1 MSASNAHI
9 TDRELMSHLDGELTE
24 PRRIVVTRHLDI
36 CDECNAKHAAMG
48 STIKAVCDE
57 HRSLTDQSFTE
68 SARARLESRLAQMAA
83 EPVRQWLPPAPAF
96 AVAAV
101 ALIVASAAVYVQ
113 RSHSPASLTARQ
125 GLVLPVAS
133 ITPGATSDVT
143 VDQLCSGATD
153 ARPITVAMRA
163 QVLSAYGVEDIPS
176 DQYELDYL
184 ITPEL
189 GGATDIRNLWP
200 QGYGSLIWNARVK
213 DELEEL
219 LPRLVCSRQLDLTTA
234 QRDMASDWIAAYKKY
249 FKTDVPLAAHRG
261 PAIATRKFIGWRPR
275 PLRWR
280 VGESVGRWDGDALV
294 GESVCGGESSVTPAK
309 PG

>member
-1 MSASNAHI
+1 MSASNSHV

-24 PRRIVVTRHLDI
+24 PRRTVVNRHLDI
-36 CDECNAKHAAMG
+36 CDECNAKHAAMA
-48 STIKAVCDE
+48 STMKAVCDE
-57 HRSLTDQSFTE
+57 HRSLTDQSFTN
-68 SARARLESRLAQMAA
+68 SARARLESRLAHMAA
-83 EPVRQWLPPAPAF
+83 EPIRQWLPPVSAF

-125 GLVLPVAS
+125 GLVLPVSS
-133 ITPGATSDVT
+133 ITPGATADVT

-163 QVLSAYGVEDIPS
+163 QVLSAYGVQDVPS

-189 GGATDIRNLWP
+189 GGATDVRNLWP
-200 QGYGSLIWNARVK
+200 QGYGSPIWNARVK

-219 LPRLVCSRQLDLTTA
+219 LPRLVCSHQLDLTTA
-234 QRDMASDWIAAYKKY
+234 QRDMAADWIAAYKKY
-249 FKTDVPLAAHRG
+249 FKTDVPLEAHRG
-261 PAIATRKFIGWRPR
+261 PAFDRDKEIYLMATAAPALETGRLGR
-275 PLRWR
+275 PL
-280 VGESVGRWDGDALV
+280 GR
-294 GESVCGGESSVTPAK
+294 
-309 PG
+309 

>member
-1 MSASNAHI
+1 MSASNSHV

-24 PRRIVVTRHLDI
+24 PRRTVVNRHLDI
-36 CDECNAKHAAMG
+36 CDECNAKHAAMA
-48 STIKAVCDE
+48 STMKAVCDE
-57 HRSLTDQSFTE
+57 HRSLTDQSFTN
-68 SARARLESRLAQMAA
+68 SARARLESRLAHMAA
-83 EPVRQWLPPAPAF
+83 EPVRQWLPPVSAF

-133 ITPGATSDVT
+133 ITPGATADVT

-163 QVLSAYGVEDIPS
+163 QVLSEYGVQDVPS

-189 GGATDIRNLWP
+189 GGATDVRNLWP
-200 QGYGSLIWNARVK
+200 QGYGSPIWNARVK

-219 LPRLVCSRQLDLTTA
+219 LPRLVCSHQLDLTTA
-234 QRDMASDWIAAYKKY
+234 QRDMAADWIAAYKKY
-249 FKTDVPLAAHRG
+249 FKTDVPLEAHRG
-261 PAIATRKFIGWRPR
+261 PAIDRDKEIYLMATAAPALETGRLGR
-275 PLRWR
+275 PL
-280 VGESVGRWDGDALV
+280 GR
-294 GESVCGGESSVTPAK
+294 
-309 PG
+309 

>member
-1 MSASNAHI
+1 MSASNSHV

-24 PRRIVVTRHLDI
+24 PRRTVVNRHLDI
-36 CDECNAKHAAMG
+36 CDECNAKHAAMA
-48 STIKAVCDE
+48 STMKAVCDE
-57 HRSLTDQSFTE
+57 HRSLTDQSFTN
-68 SARARLESRLAQMAA
+68 SARARLESRLAHMAA
-83 EPVRQWLPPAPAF
+83 EPVRQWLPPVSAF

-125 GLVLPVAS
+125 GLVLPVSS
-133 ITPGATSDVT
+133 ITPGATADVT

-163 QVLSAYGVEDIPS
+163 QVLSAYGVQDVPS

-189 GGATDIRNLWP
+189 GGATDVRNLWP
-200 QGYGSLIWNARVK
+200 QGYGSPIWNARVK

-219 LPRLVCSRQLDLTTA
+219 LPRLVCSHQLDLTTA
-234 QRDMASDWIAAYKKY
+234 QRDMAADWIAAYKKY
-249 FKTDVPLAAHRG
+249 FKTDVPLEAHRG
-261 PAIATRKFIGWRPR
+261 PAFDRDKEIYLMATAAPALETGRLGR
-275 PLRWR
+275 PL
-280 VGESVGRWDGDALV
+280 GR
-294 GESVCGGESSVTPAK
+294 
-309 PG
+309 